1 MSGFPGFFWA
11 QVKTGGNVVNTV
23 LKTFNQQNRMRNM
36 CVAYDEDQE
45 DQTHSGKS
53 MHSGAQRP
61 AQCANAD

>member
-1 MSGFPGFFWA
+1 
-11 QVKTGGNVVNTV
+11 
-23 LKTFNQQNRMRNM
+23 MRNM

-61 AQCANAD
+61 AQCANADWHRMQTIARMSPIQNVQMYI